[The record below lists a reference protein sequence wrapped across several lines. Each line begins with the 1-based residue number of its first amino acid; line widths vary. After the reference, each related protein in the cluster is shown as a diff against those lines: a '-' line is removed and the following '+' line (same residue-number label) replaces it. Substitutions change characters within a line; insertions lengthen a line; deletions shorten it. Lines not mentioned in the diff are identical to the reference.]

1 MSATV
6 ARRYFVRAHGE
17 LARGEYE
24 AASESFRA
32 SMDMAPAFLS
42 ARLGYA
48 AALVR
53 LGDTPRS
60 AQVLRAGL
68 ARTTA
73 ERGRA
78 ALLQMLGDVL
88 VAGGDFFGAEDAYRQ
103 VADIAPAS
111 PAPSAGLARVHAKL
125 GRYGDSFA
133 ALLVAS
139 RAGKEDAPAAASAAK
154 DAPAPK

>member
-17 LARGEYE
+17 LGRGEYE
-24 AASESFRA
+24 AAAESFRA
-32 SMDMAPAFLS
+32 AMDMAPAFLS

-53 LGDTPRS
+53 LGDTPRA
-60 AQVLRAGL
+60 AQVLRAGM
-68 ARTTA
+68 ARTSSD
-73 ERGRA
+73 RGRA

-103 VADIAPAS
+103 VAEIVPDAAAPN
-111 PAPSAGLARVHAKL
+111 AGLARVHA
-125 GRYGDSFA
+125 
-133 ALLVAS
+133 
-139 RAGKEDAPAAASAAK
+139 
-154 DAPAPK
+154 

>member
-17 LARGEYE
+17 LGRGEYE
-24 AASESFRA
+24 AAAESFRA
-32 SMDMAPAFLS
+32 AMDMAPAFLS

-68 ARTTA
+68 ARTAA

-88 VAGGDFFGAEDAYRQ
+88 VAGGDFFGVEDAYRQ
-103 VADIAPAS
+103 VADIAPNS

-139 RAGKEDAPAAASAAK
+139 RAGKEEPAAK
-154 DAPAPK
+154 

>member
-1 MSATV
+1 MSTI
-6 ARRYFVRAHGE
+6 ARRYFIRAHAE
-17 LARGEYE
+17 LGRGEYE
-24 AASESFRA
+24 AAAESFRA

-53 LGDTPRS
+53 LGDTPRAS
-60 AQVLRAGL
+60 QVLRAGL
-68 ARTTA
+68 ARTTS

-88 VAGGDFFGAEDAYRQ
+88 IAGGDFFGAEDAYRQ
-103 VADIAPAS
+103 VTDLTSSAAAPH
-111 PAPSAGLARVHAKL
+111 AGLARVHAKL

-133 ALLVAS
+133 ALL
-139 RAGKEDAPAAASAAK
+139 AAARAQDSTG
-154 DAPAPK
+154 